1 MCSGDEELEGG
12 RGRGMIVGQAQE
24 RATDTLA
31 GWLAGWR
38 TGEQAGKANNN
49 GFLRESWI
57 DRSK

>member
-31 GWLAGWR
+31 GWLVG
-38 TGEQAGKANNN
+38 GQANRQARQTTTVFCVSLG
-49 GFLRESWI
+49 
-57 DRSK
+57 